1 MRSRAVSLARRPA
14 LGLESTAPAS
24 TWLAPAIGTFV
35 GVLSMGRLT
44 LRSWRAPIDI
54 LWAED
59 GLHALCADR
68 YGFVACLV
76 EPYAGFLHVVPRSL
90 GWIVSWVP
98 IESWPIAANVG
109 AALAVGCLAAI
120 VCRILLTVGYDAESA
135 GWLAAVPVLT
145 PGVGL
150 ESVNSYSN
158 LYVPLA
164 CYAAVAL
171 VAVWHHDDRR
181 LVSRAG
187 ILASLAASSLPTA
200 LLLVVAWWWM
210 IIRRRLKVRPLLPML
225 GASGFTAAAQIVAI
239 FGASPR
245 RGYEGSA
252 EATLATVRLAAAS
265 VVASVPGTGFGVAD
279 AISGPFLRSAEWS
292 LLLLGLLLAS
302 CGLATVRLSSRW
314 SHL

>member
-1 MRSRAVSLARRPA
+1 MRFRAVSLPRRPA
-14 LGLESTAPAS
+14 LGLGSTARAP

-35 GVLSMGRLT
+35 GVLSMGRLM

-68 YGFVACLV
+68 HGFVACLV

-109 AALAVGCLAAI
+109 AALTVGCLAAI
-120 VCRILLTVGYDAESA
+120 VCRVLLDVGYDAESA

-150 ESVNSYSN
+150 ESVNSYAN

-164 CYAAVAL
+164 YYAAVAL

-187 ILASLAASSLPTA
+187 ILANSN
-200 LLLVVAWWWM
+200 
-210 IIRRRLKVRPLLPML
+210 
-225 GASGFTAAAQIVAI
+225 
-239 FGASPR
+239 SPR
-245 RGYEGSA
+245 A
-252 EATLATVRLAAAS
+252 
-265 VVASVPGTGFGVAD
+265 
-279 AISGPFLRSAEWS
+279 
-292 LLLLGLLLAS
+292 
-302 CGLATVRLSSRW
+302 
-314 SHL
+314 